1 MAKRGRKK
9 ARTPAK
15 RRERKLPD
23 VPRMEATPESMMKKI
38 FLVGPGN
45 DPVLGESPIGVMVAR
60 KIITATDEHHLKDVA
75 KLWKFRHGDPSPAT
89 IRERKSPSLFDSEA
103 KTRSYHA
110 AVTAVGTAWA
120 AIIDVAVYNHHPRW
134 LLASCGLLTASED
147 DRLRQGQFSAGLAS
161 LSNLWGMRI
170 YTT

>member
-1 MAKRGRKK
+1 MARRGRKK
-9 ARTPAK
+9 SRQPAK
-15 RRERKLPD
+15 RREQKPKTT
-23 VPRMEATPESMMKKI
+23 RMEATPEALMKKVL
-38 FLVGPGN
+38 LVGPGN

-89 IRERKSPSLFDSEA
+89 IRERKSPSTFDSEA

-147 DRLRQGQFSAGLAS
+147 DIQRQGQFSAGLAS